1 VSQVF
6 FADSLEPPSK
16 RTKLPQAS
24 LIEDPSGYDLMRAAP
39 TLAESDPRWSAHGLG
54 SSQIE

>member
-39 TLAESDPRWSAHGLG
+39 TLAESDPRWIAHGLG